1 MPQSVKILLVEDDP
15 SDAELVLRVLKRAG
29 IDWTACRV
37 DTESEFRRQL
47 AEFAPNIILSD
58 FSMPKF
64 DGMSALA
71 VARETHP
78 QIPFVFVSGTIGEEF
93 AIKALKNGASD
104 YVLKHDLG
112 RLPPAV
118 ERALQDAAKADEQ
131 RRTQAALHHS
141 ELRFR
146 LAASSG
152 DVWDWSITTGEAYLS
167 AQWKRRLGFDEAEVP
182 NTAAAWMALLHADD
196 REPVRN
202 AFRVHLK
209 TRAPFEIEYR
219 ARMRPGGY
227 RWWYAKGQAMWGEDG
242 RATYMA
248 GTVVDVTERR
258 VAEIKVR
265 RLNRVYAMLSGIN
278 TLIVHTN
285 DRGELFREACRI
297 AVKDGRFLLA
307 WIGQVD
313 KDVGHITPVASF
325 GAGADRVPQIAQ
337 GLGNDVLMTFSQG
350 QALAQRRALIVQDA
364 VHDSRVPLRE
374 ETLALGLRSFA
385 VLPIRVG
392 ADVVA
397 TLALYASEGGF
408 FDGTEMRLLLDLAND
423 IAFALD
429 HIDKAERLNYL
440 AYYDALTGL
449 ANRALFQERL
459 AQFVET
465 ARREQHKLAV
475 LMVDL
480 DRFKVV
486 NETLGRQAG
495 DELLRQVAERFLKRP
510 AEAGRFAR
518 IDGGH
523 FAIVIPEIRSE
534 ENLARTITQRV
545 EEYFGRPFLA
555 SDQQLRVTARLGIA
569 VFPNDGASAD
579 TLVRN
584 AEAAVSRAKSRG
596 ERYLFYRQEMT
607 EKIAGTLALENR
619 LRQALENNEFV
630 LHYQPKVDACSGR
643 ILSVEALIRWQHPER
658 ALVPPAQFIPLME
671 ETGMILEVGAWA
683 LRQAVVDH
691 QYWSALGLAKVP
703 RIAVNVS
710 QIQLRKDSFVDT
722 MRALI
727 AEGAQPPGID
737 LEITETLV
745 MEDIEDNVTKL
756 NQLRDLG
763 LGLAVDDFGTGYSSL
778 RYLAKLP
785 VQTLKID
792 RSFIITMLQEPHT
805 MTLVS
810 TVISL
815 AHSLG
820 LNVVAEGV
828 DSEDQAR
835 MLRDLRCDE
844 MQGYL
849 YSRPL
854 PLDEI
859 TALLRADD
867 IQGGACWSRQD
878 MAQGTANTVTGPRM
892 DSRPPV
898 AHKVVGSP

>member
-1 MPQSVKILLVEDDP
+1 MPESVKILLVEDDAT
-15 SDAELVLRVLKRAG
+15 DAELVLRVLKRAG
-29 IDWTACRV
+29 IEWTACRV
-37 DTESEFRRQL
+37 DTEVEFRRKL
-47 AEFAPNIILSD
+47 NEFSPDIILSD

-78 QIPFVFVSGTIGEEF
+78 QVPFVFVSGTIGEEF
-93 AIKALKNGASD
+93 AIQALKNGATD

-118 ERALQDAAKADEQ
+118 QRALQDAAKAEEQ
-131 RRTQAALHHS
+131 RRTQAALRHS

-152 DVWDWSITTGEAYLS
+152 DVWDWTITTGEAYLS
-167 AQWKRRLGFDEAEVP
+167 PQWKKRLGYEDHEIP
-182 NTAAAWMALLHADD
+182 NTAHAWMSLLHPDD
-196 REPVRN
+196 RDPVRS
-202 AFRVHLK
+202 AFRGHLLSQ
-209 TRAPFEIEYR
+209 APFEIEYR
-219 ARMRPGGY
+219 ARMRSGGY
-227 RWWYAKGQAMWGEDG
+227 RWWYAKGQAMWDDTG

-248 GTVVDVTERR
+248 GTVVDITERR

-278 TLIVHTN
+278 ALIVHTN
-285 DRGELFREACRI
+285 ERNELFREACRI

-307 WIGQVD
+307 WIGVVD
-313 KDVGHITPVASF
+313 KDAGRITPVAHH
-325 GAGADRVPQIAQ
+325 GADADCLHKMAL
-337 GLGNDVLMTFSQG
+337 GLSHEVLMTFAQG

-364 VHDSRVPLRE
+364 RNDSRVPMRE

-392 ADVVA
+392 SEVVA
-397 TLALYASEGGF
+397 TLALYAAESGF
-408 FDGTEMRLLLDLAND
+408 FDATEMRLLLDLAND

-429 HIDKAERLNYL
+429 HIGKSEQLNYL

-465 ARREQHKLAV
+465 ARRERHKMAV

-486 NETLGRQAG
+486 NETLSRQAG
-495 DELLRQVAERFLKRP
+495 DELLRQVAQRFLKRP
-510 AEAGRFAR
+510 TESGRFAR

-523 FAIVIPEIRSE
+523 FAIAIPEVDSE
-534 ENLARTITQRV
+534 ENLARSISQRV
-545 EEYFGRPFLA
+545 EEYFGQPFLIGG
-555 SDQQLRVTARLGIA
+555 QQLRVTARLGIA
-569 VFPNDGASAD
+569 VFPNDGNDAE
-579 TLVRN
+579 TLTRN
-584 AEAAVSRAKSRG
+584 AEAAVSRAKGRG
-596 ERYLFYRQEMT
+596 ERFLFYRQEMT
-607 EKIAGTLALENR
+607 EKIAGTLALESR

-630 LHYQPKVDACSGR
+630 LYYQPKVDAHTGR

-658 ALVPPAQFIPLME
+658 SLVPPVQFIPLME

-691 QYWSALGLAKVP
+691 QYWSALGLAEVP

-727 AEGAQPPGID
+727 AEGTQPPGID

-756 NQLRDLG
+756 NQLRGLG

-820 LNVVAEGV
+820 LSVVAEGV

-835 MLRDLRCDE
+835 VLRELRCDE

-849 YSRPL
+849 FSRPL
-854 PLDEI
+854 PLEDM
-859 TALLRADD
+859 TALLQNGTP
-867 IQGGACWSRQD
+867 QGSGWSRQNG
-878 MAQGTANTVTGPRM
+878 A
-892 DSRPPV
+892 V
-898 AHKVVGSP
+898 ARGASEGAWA